1 MRRFSPP
8 TISVAPCRTLS
19 ERCPIS
25 TYPPSCAPG
34 LSDSLTYDQSH
45 PSPPLA
51 CFRQVAGSRGP
62 LAPPSFNPGA
72 PPSAAPIRLL
82 LVDDDPLIV
91 NSLSEFLRLEG
102 YVVGS
107 APDGAQAVQMLAVT
121 RYNLVLTDVNMPR
134 TNGLEFLR
142 TLRNNYPDVVVLVI
156 TGYGT
161 IENAVEAVKMGAF
174 EYLTKPIIDDEIRV
188 TIQKALKQQTLLS
201 ENHQLKQQLGM
212 RYGLDNIVGHDYKML
227 KIFDLVEAVAD
238 SRTTVLMTGES
249 GTGKSLI
256 ARAIHHRSPRSG
268 KPFVEVSCG
277 SIPET
282 LLESELFGHVKGSFT
297 GATYDK
303 QGRFLA
309 ADGGTIFLDEINSAS
324 PSFQVKLLR
333 VLQERK
339 FEPVGSNQT
348 INVDV
353 RIILASNQDLAK
365 LVEEHQF
372 RQDLYYRINVVNI
385 ILPSL
390 RQRLGDIPLLSE
402 SFLKKLTEQ
411 THRKVAGFTPDAMDI
426 MRRYTWPGN
435 VRELE
440 NAIERAVVLTK
451 RPLITPDDLPQQI
464 LDAVQTTHG
473 RGLGGD
479 TTKSADANPYEP
491 WTPMPLKQ
499 ALESPEKQVLLAA
512 LKANQWNRQLTA
524 EQLDINRT
532 TLYKKMKRYGL
543 DLPEDAEALMH
554 E

>member
-1 MRRFSPP
+1 M
-8 TISVAPCRTLS
+8 TTQANT
-19 ERCPIS
+19 
-25 TYPPSCAPG
+25 
-34 LSDSLTYDQSH
+34 
-45 PSPPLA
+45 
-51 CFRQVAGSRGP
+51 
-62 LAPPSFNPGA
+62 NGA
-72 PPSAAPIRLL
+72 VVGAAAATRLL

-102 YVVGS
+102 YGVDTAS
-107 APDGAQAVQMLAVT
+107 DGTHAIEMLAAN
-121 RYNLVLTDVNMPR
+121 RYNLVITDVNMPR
-134 TNGLEFLR
+134 TNGLELLR
-142 TLRNNYPDVVVLVI
+142 TIKNHYPDVVVLVI

-201 ENHQLKQQLGM
+201 ENYLLKQQLGM

-256 ARAIHHRSPRSG
+256 ARAIHHRSPRAS

-324 PSFQVKLLR
+324 PAFQVKLLR

-348 INVDV
+348 ISVDTRV
-353 RIILASNQDLAK
+353 ILASNQDLAK
-365 LVEEHQF
+365 LVAEHQF

-385 ILPSL
+385 ILPPL

-402 SFLKKLTEQ
+402 AFLKKLTAE
-411 THRKVAGFTPDAMDI
+411 TGRKVAGFTPDAMDL

-451 RPLITPDDLPQQI
+451 RPLITPEDLPQQV
-464 LDAVQTTHG
+464 LDAVQASSPS
-473 RGLGGD
+473 GGNAV
-479 TTKSADANPYEP
+479 SAFGSDGPMGNGSGGNPFEP
-491 WTPMPLKQ
+491 WKATPLKD
-499 ALESPEKQVLLAA
+499 AIEGPEKQILLAA
-512 LKANQWNRQLTA
+512 LKANQWNRQVTA

-543 DLPEDAEALMH
+543 DLPEGLADTSQN
-554 E
+554 